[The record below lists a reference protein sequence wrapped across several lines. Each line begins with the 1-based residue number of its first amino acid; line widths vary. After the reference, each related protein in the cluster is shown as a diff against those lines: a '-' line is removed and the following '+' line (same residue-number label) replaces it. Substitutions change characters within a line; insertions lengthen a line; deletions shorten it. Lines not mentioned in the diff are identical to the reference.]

1 MLRRPFVACSRP
13 PSKWYTAF
21 SCAQAADPARDSARM
36 ANSFAANLTACSFH
50 NRRRR
55 SLYANPP
62 GLENQRMAKH
72 LVISGR
78 VQGVG
83 FRYSISEEAERLG
96 VTGWVRNRPDRAVEA
111 GVAGGP
117 PGGGR
122 ERALGRPGPPRG
134 GRSAMQATC

>member
-1 MLRRPFVACSRP
+1 
-13 PSKWYTAF
+13 
-21 SCAQAADPARDSARM
+21 M
-36 ANSFAANLTACSFH
+36 ANGFAANLTACSFH

-83 FRYSISEEAERLG
+83 FRYSMSEEAERLG
-96 VTGWVRNRPDRAVEA
+96 VTGWVRNRRDGTVEA
-111 GVAGGP
+111 VGRWGP
-117 PGGGR
+117 RSGGGVV
-122 ERALGRPGPPRG
+122 APGRPGPAG
-134 GRSAMQATC
+134 G